1 MGVRLFRMPA
11 CTASLQQF
19 GVWFSLCTLYNGIL
33 NSHVQVHTIA
43 GLILQPSHQL
53 SPSQTFVKQTWE
65 PWT

>member
-1 MGVRLFRMPA
+1 L
-11 CTASLQQF
+11 
-19 GVWFSLCTLYNGIL
+19 
-33 NSHVQVHTIA
+33 HTIA